1 MTHSTAP
8 VTHEKNEPEL
18 IGHLGQVHPL
28 MAEKGLS
35 HALSAL
41 IELRASQINQCAY
54 CVNMHIE
61 QARSAGV
68 SQAQLDKLVVWQ
80 HADVFSPAERAVLA
94 WVEALTILKQDTDF
108 ATLRAGLRDHF
119 SDNEITVITTDVGM
133 INLWN
138 RVQMSK
144 Y

>member
-1 MTHSTAP
+1 MTVSTAP
-8 VTHEKNEPEL
+8 VTHEQNEPKL
-18 IGHLGQVHPL
+18 MGHLGQVHPM

-61 QARSAGV
+61 QARNSGV
-68 SQAQLDKLVVWQ
+68 TQEQLDKLVVWQ
-80 HADVFSPAERAVLA
+80 HTDVFSAAERAVLA

-108 ATLRAGLRDHF
+108 AALRAQLRAHF
-119 SDNEITVITTDVGM
+119 TDNEITVITADVGM